1 MSPLNPWLGIF
12 IVLALLGALIGA
24 LAVFQKSKQPH
35 PELVRKLLHM
45 GMGLVT
51 LSFPW
56 LFSSAWPV
64 SVLAALAVIGL
75 LGVKFIKT
83 ESISNVVHGVARESL
98 GEIYFPISIAIIFAL
113 SDGNLILYII
123 PVLILTLADAV
134 AALIGVRYGEIKY
147 TTSDGVKS
155 TEGSIA
161 FFTMALLATLIPL
174 LLFTEVGRTE
184 TLLIALIIAILVMY
198 IEALAWK
205 GLDNLFIPLGGFL
218 LLKVYMDMGV
228 PELAI
233 RLVVILALFV
243 IFLLYRKR
251 TTLNDSATMAAA
263 LAGYLI
269 WAAGDW
275 TWFVPALL
283 VFISYHVLSPKT
295 EENTERIHDAQA
307 VIALT
312 LPGMFWL
319 FIARDQ
325 GINELYFPYTVSFA
339 AQLGMI
345 GLARLH
351 HQFPNMNRIV
361 LWTRCTVQASAII
374 FIPWM
379 LIVGLNFSSIAYASV
394 GVSLVGVA
402 VVGFYYLQPNICD
415 CPTNNERFWRQ
426 GGVGFVVSL
435 FAAGLVI
442 SLSQV

>member
-1 MSPLNPWLGIF
+1 LSLLNPWLGII
-12 IVLALLGALIGA
+12 IVLALLGGLIGA
-24 LAVFQKSKQPH
+24 LAVFQKTKQPH
-35 PELVRKLLHM
+35 PELVRKLLHI

-56 LFSSAWPV
+56 LFSEAWPV
-64 SVLAALAVIGL
+64 IVLAALAVIGL
-75 LGVKFIKT
+75 LGVKFMKT
-83 ESISNVVHGVARESL
+83 DSISNVVHGVARESL

-113 SDGNLILYII
+113 SDGNVILYII

-134 AALIGVRYGEIKY
+134 AALIGVRYGTIKY
-147 TTSDGVKS
+147 TTTDGVKS

-174 LLFTEVGRTE
+174 LLFTQVGRTE
-184 TLLIALIIAILVMY
+184 TLLIALIIASLVMY

-218 LLKVYMDMGV
+218 LLKVYMSMGV
-228 PELAI
+228 PELSI
-233 RLVVILALFV
+233 RLAVILALFV

-263 LAGYLI
+263 LVGYLI

-275 TWFVPALL
+275 TWFIPALL

-295 EENTERIHDAQA
+295 AHNSERIHDAQA

-319 FIARDQ
+319 FIAQDQ
-325 GINELYFPYTVSFA
+325 NISELYFPFTVSFA
-339 AQLGMI
+339 TQLGMI
-345 GLARLH
+345 GLARLC
-351 HQFPNMNRIV
+351 HQYPDMNRIT
-361 LWTRCTVQASAII
+361 LWVRCTAQASVII
-374 FIPWM
+374 FVPWL
-379 LIVGLNFSSIAYASV
+379 LITGINFNSIAYASI
-394 GVSLVGVA
+394 GVSLVGIA
-402 VVGFYYLQPNICD
+402 VIGFYYLQPCIKD
-415 CPTNNERFWRQ
+415 CPVNNARFWRQ

-435 FAAGLVI
+435 AAAGFILLV
-442 SLSQV
+442 